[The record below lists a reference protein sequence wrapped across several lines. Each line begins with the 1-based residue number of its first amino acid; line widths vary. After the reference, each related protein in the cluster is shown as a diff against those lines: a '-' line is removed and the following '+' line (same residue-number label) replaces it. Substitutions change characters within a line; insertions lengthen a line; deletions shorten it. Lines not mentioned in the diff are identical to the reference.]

1 MDLNR
6 QVSIC
11 TTAEMVA
18 RLKDKNKYLTMEML
32 EQTEKLKKNINVLHK
47 ELEQVKEEN
56 RKLNFLVEK
65 ITTTKKK
72 SVKFLVKY
80 VNIGVSKRC

>member
-11 TTAEMVA
+11 TTAEMIA

-65 ITTTKKK
+65 ITTSKKK
-72 SVKFLVKY
+72 ISEIFGQV
-80 VNIGVSKRC
+80 C

>member
-56 RKLNFLVEK
+56 RKLNLLVEK
-65 ITTTKKK
+65 ITTSKKK
-72 SVKFLVKY
+72 ISEIFGQV
-80 VNIGVSKRC
+80 C

>member
-11 TTAEMVA
+11 TTAEMIA
-18 RLKDKNKYLTMEML
+18 RLKDKNKYLTMEMF

-56 RKLNFLVEK
+56 RKLNLLVEK
-65 ITTTKKK
+65 ITTSKKK
-72 SVKFLVKY
+72 ISEIFGQV
-80 VNIGVSKRC
+80 C

>member
-11 TTAEMVA
+11 KTAEMIA
-18 RLKDKNKYLTMEML
+18 RLKDRNKYLTMEML

-65 ITTTKKK
+65 ITTSKKK
-72 SVKFLVKY
+72 ISEIFGQV
-80 VNIGVSKRC
+80 C

>member
-1 MDLNR
+1 MKYYE
-6 QVSIC
+6 QTSGIC
-11 TTAEMVA
+11 TTAEMIA

-56 RKLNFLVEK
+56 RKLNLLVEK
-65 ITTTKKK
+65 ITTSKKK
-72 SVKFLVKY
+72 ISEIFGQV
-80 VNIGVSKRC
+80 C

>member
-72 SVKFLVKY
+72 SVKFSVKY
-80 VNIGVSKRC
+80 VNIEVSKRC

>member
-72 SVKFLVKY
+72 
-80 VNIGVSKRC
+80 VSEIFS

>member
-11 TTAEMVA
+11 TTAEMIA

-56 RKLNFLVEK
+56 RKLNLLVEK
-65 ITTTKKK
+65 ITISKKK
-72 SVKFLVKY
+72 ISEIFGQV
-80 VNIGVSKRC
+80 C

>member
-32 EQTEKLKKNINVLHK
+32 EQTEKLKKNINIIHK
-47 ELEQVKEEN
+47 ELEKVKEEN
-56 RKLNFLVEK
+56 RKLNFLVENYK
-65 ITTTKKK
+65 VTNKD
-72 SVKFLVKY
+72 
-80 VNIGVSKRC
+80 R

>member
-56 RKLNFLVEK
+56 RKLNLLVEK
-65 ITTTKKK
+65 ITISKKK
-72 SVKFLVKY
+72 ISEIFGQV
-80 VNIGVSKRC
+80 C